1 MAERARV
8 NDSAPTLELAES
20 LINRALQLD
29 PEFLESL
36 KPLSGKL
43 LAVELSGLELT
54 IFFSL
59 DVDGVTLYRRS
70 EAGEILGERSPDI
83 GFSGSPAALL
93 RMVGAMRRG
102 DAGFGDEVRLSG
114 DLAALES
121 LRDAFRRLDVDL
133 EELLSRFVG
142 DIAAH
147 EIGRAARAFLS
158 WGENMRQTLLAD
170 TGEYLV
176 EELRVSPPRHELD
189 DFISGVDR
197 LRDDVER
204 IEKRIARLRALRES
218 SP

>member
-8 NDSAPTLELAES
+8 IDSAPPLQLAEA
-20 LINRALQLD
+20 LINRALKLD

-36 KPLSGKL
+36 QPLGGKL
-43 LAVELSGLELT
+43 VALELSGIDVT
-54 IFFSL
+54 IYFSL
-59 DVDGVTLYRRS
+59 DVTGVTFYQRN
-70 EAGEILGERSPDI
+70 EVEEIFGPRSPDI
-83 GFSGSPAALL
+83 GFRGSPAALL

-114 DLAALES
+114 DVAALES

-142 DIAAH
+142 DIAAR
-147 EIGRAARAFLS
+147 EMGRTARAFLS

-170 TGEYLV
+170 GGEYLV
-176 EELRVSPPRHELD
+176 EELRVSPPRYELD
-189 DFISGVDR
+189 DFAAEVDR

-204 IEKRIARLRALRES
+204 IEKRVARIIAVRGA
-218 SP
+218 

>member
-1 MAERARV
+1 MSDPASPLQV
-8 NDSAPTLELAES
+8 AES
-20 LINRALQLD
+20 LINRALKLD

-36 KPLSGKL
+36 EPLSGKL
-43 LAVELSGLELT
+43 LALELSGIDLT

-59 DVDGVTLYRRS
+59 DVTGVTFYQRG
-70 EAGEILGERSPDI
+70 EADEILGRRLPDI
-83 GFSGSPAALL
+83 GFRGSPAALL

-102 DAGFGDEVRLSG
+102 DASFADEVRLSG
-114 DLAALES
+114 DVAALES

-147 EIGRAARAFLS
+147 EMGRAARAFLS
-158 WGENMRQTLLAD
+158 WGENTRQMLLAD
-170 TGEYLV
+170 TGEFLV
-176 EELRVSPPRHELD
+176 EELEVSPPRHQLD
-189 DFISGVDR
+189 DFATEVDR

-204 IEKRIARLRALRES
+204 IEKRIVRLRAARES

>member
-1 MAERARV
+1 MS
-8 NDSAPTLELAES
+8 NSAPPLQLAES
-20 LINRALQLD
+20 LINQALKLD

-36 KPLSGKL
+36 ELLSGKL
-43 LAVELSGLELT
+43 VCLELSGTDLT

-59 DVDGVTLYRRS
+59 DVGGVTFYQRDEAEESLGRRP
-70 EAGEILGERSPDI
+70 PDI
-83 GFSGSPAALL
+83 GFHGSPVALL

-102 DAGFGDEVRLSG
+102 DASFGDEVRLSG

-121 LRDAFRRLDVDL
+121 LRDTFRRLNFDL

-147 EIGRAARAFLS
+147 QMGLAARAFLS
-158 WGENMRQTLLAD
+158 WGENMRRMLLAD

-176 EELRVSPPRHELD
+176 EELKVSPPRHQLD
-189 DFISGVDR
+189 DFAGEVDR

-204 IEKRIARLRALRES
+204 IEKRVARLSAARES